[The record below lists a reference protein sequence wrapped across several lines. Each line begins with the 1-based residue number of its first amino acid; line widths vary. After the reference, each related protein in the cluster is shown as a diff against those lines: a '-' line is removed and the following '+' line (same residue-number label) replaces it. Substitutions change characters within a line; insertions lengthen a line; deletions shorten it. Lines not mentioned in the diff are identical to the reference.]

1 MSPAPNEAGHES
13 PEGFRIQ
20 HSQLRNR
27 LIVFVKA
34 PRPGFVKTR
43 LAESIGKEAA
53 CEAYR
58 MLTESLFRNLD
69 KVEDNELEIK
79 FTPDDSRDEVRPWL
93 RDGWTSSPQGA
104 GNLGDRLQRALEEAF
119 TDGCER
125 VAVIGS
131 DCPDVTAQDVA
142 SAWRDLDRNDV
153 ILGPA
158 NDGGYWLIALKR
170 PNAKLFENIAWST
183 NRVLTQTIA
192 SGTGAGLVIKC
203 LRMLTDIDTLDEW
216 REWQAQQAE

>member
-1 MSPAPNEAGHES
+1 MS
-13 PEGFRIQ
+13 R
-20 HSQLRNR
+20 RR
-27 LIVFVKA
+27 LIIFVKA

-43 LAESIGKEAA
+43 LAESIGNVAA

-58 MLTESLFRNLD
+58 MLAESLFQNLD
-69 KVEDNELEIK
+69 KIEGNELEIK
-79 FTPDDSRDEVRPWL
+79 FTPDDSPDEVRPWL

-104 GNLGDRLQRALEEAF
+104 GNLGDRLRRAIEEAF

-142 SAWRDLDRNDV
+142 SAWRDLDRNDI

-158 NDGGYWLIALKR
+158 SDGGYWLIALKR
-170 PNAKLFENIAWST
+170 PNAKLFQNIAWST
-183 NRVLTQTIA
+183 DRVLTQTIA
-192 SGTGAGLVIKC
+192 AGTDAGLKIKC
-203 LRMLTDIDTLDEW
+203 LRMLTDIDTFDEW
-216 REWQAQQAE
+216 REWQAQ